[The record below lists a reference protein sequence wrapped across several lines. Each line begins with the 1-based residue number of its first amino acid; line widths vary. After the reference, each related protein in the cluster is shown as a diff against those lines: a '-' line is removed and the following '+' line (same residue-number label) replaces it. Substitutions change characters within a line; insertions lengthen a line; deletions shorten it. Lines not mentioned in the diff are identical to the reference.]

1 MKMLRPRAMSQA
13 DKIDAIA
20 HDLEG
25 TPLEDQVRQGLAV
38 ALWFQAAWRKHMMK
52 LAFGSFIVGGLL
64 TGYGLAGDYI
74 KQKVG
79 IATTEQA
86 KMTED
91 KEQDGRLKDLENLAT
106 ITTGN
111 QKTLSDN
118 QAITN
123 SNVNGLSVEVRAL
136 NKRFDTVEGL
146 LKVLIARGK

>member
-1 MKMLRPRAMSQA
+1 MSQA

-25 TPLEDQVRQGLAV
+25 TPFEDQVRQGLAV

-52 LAFGSFIVGGLL
+52 LAFGSFIVGCLL
-64 TGYGLAGDYI
+64 TGYGFAGDYI

-79 IATTEQA
+79 IATIEQA

-91 KEQDGRLKDLENLAT
+91 KQQSRDIEALQKTAVIST
-106 ITTGN
+106 QN
-111 QKTLSDN
+111 QKVISDN

-123 SNVNGLSVEVRAL
+123 GNVNKLSVELKDFKEESNR
-136 NKRFDTVEGL
+136 RFDTMEGL
-146 LKVLIARGK
+146 LRILVNRK